1 VVLNEL
7 IRISDFGVRID
18 ERITLEIKPQK
29 RIFVGLLV
37 FTCVIL
43 LVLIFLLWY
52 VPTVGLRN
60 IHPSLPLIFSFGL
73 ALLVFLMLSGGLLLV
88 FTIVRGKDIF
98 LSHKLRGLVA
108 KVLFPLM
115 ILMGKVVGISKERVR
130 QSFVEL
136 NNHLIRSNSH
146 RVRPDKL
153 LILLPHCIQDFD
165 CEIKIT
171 GNIRNCRGCGKCEI
185 KDLIELSDQYHLKI
199 AVATGGTLAR
209 RIVLE
214 NRPEAIVAVAC
225 EVDLTTGI
233 QDAYPIPV
241 IGILNERPNGP
252 CINTKADIEKV
263 KRAIRDFV
271 EGPQPSGRSEK
282 QKIDPPKPSDRP
294 MANFPTDH
302 S

>member
-1 VVLNEL
+1 
-7 IRISDFGVRID
+7 
-18 ERITLEIKPQK
+18 
-29 RIFVGLLV
+29 
-37 FTCVIL
+37 
-43 LVLIFLLWY
+43 
-52 VPTVGLRN
+52 
-60 IHPSLPLIFSFGL
+60 
-73 ALLVFLMLSGGLLLV
+73 
-88 FTIVRGKDIF
+88 
-98 LSHKLRGLVA
+98 
-108 KVLFPLM
+108 M
-115 ILMGKVVGISKERVR
+115 ILMGKLVGISKERVR

-136 NNHLIRSNSH
+136 NNHLIRSNGH
-146 RVRPDKL
+146 RVRPDRL

-225 EVDLTTGI
+225 ELDLTTGI

-252 CINTKADIEKV
+252 CINTKADINKV
-263 KRAIRDFV
+263 RRAILDFL

-282 QKIDPPKPSDRP
+282 PKIHSAKPSERP
-294 MANFPTDH
+294 MGTLPTDH

>member
-1 VVLNEL
+1 M
-7 IRISDFGVRID
+7 
-18 ERITLEIKPQK
+18 TLEIKPQK
-29 RIFVGLLV
+29 RIFFGLLV
-37 FTCVIL
+37 LTCVIL

-52 VPTVGLRN
+52 VPMVGLRN
-60 IHPSLPLIFSFGL
+60 IHPSLPLAFSFAL
-73 ALLVFLMLSGGLLLV
+73 AFLVFLMIFGGLLLV

-98 LSHKLRGLVA
+98 LSQKLRGLVA

-115 ILMGKVVGISKERVR
+115 ILMGRAVGISKEKVR
-130 QSFVEL
+130 QSFIEL
-136 NNHLIRSNSH
+136 NNHLVRSNGH
-146 RVRPDKL
+146 RLRPEKI

-185 KDLIELSDQYHLKI
+185 KDLVDLSDQYHLKI

-214 NRPEAIVAVAC
+214 NRPGAIVAVAC
-225 EVDLTTGI
+225 EMDLTTGI

-252 CINTKADIEKV
+252 CINTKADINKV
-263 KRAIRDFV
+263 RRAILDFV
-271 EGPQPSGRSEK
+271 EGPSPSN
-282 QKIDPPKPSDRP
+282 PSKKSNRNSADSRGAAGHP
-294 MANFPTDH
+294 
-302 S
+302 